1 MDTLKIAPSSKAPR
15 PSRARN
21 PVGCLLRRPLVLPTL
36 SPRNISRLIYFS
48 AARGGPRERSRAVL
62 FHEGNARVDKRKV
75 MGYNSWGNLFAP
87 ERRRALGPIFIETFP
102 LLPHW
107 DSATVNKSRV
117 FLLCASDTAC
127 LAMEKRFLR
136 FPAILLRRTI
146 GDGSRTEGWVTHE
159 GCLWCLERYCCVAP
173 HQVDGTFK
181 RGFPLCGLSFDVCW
195 NDNWRG
201 EKHVVLD
208 TLSGKNFTHFLFL
221 FHG

>member
-21 PVGCLLRRPLVLPTL
+21 PVGCLLRRPFVLPTL

-102 LLPHW
+102 SSHIEIPLPW
-107 DSATVNKSRV
+107 TKAV
-117 FLLCASDTAC
+117 FSYCAHPDTAC

-173 HQVDGTFK
+173 HQVDGMFK
-181 RGFPLCGLSFDVCW
+181 RGFPLCGLSFDICW

>member
-1 MDTLKIAPSSKAPR
+1 MDTLKIALSSKAPR

-102 LLPHW
+102 LHP
-107 DSATVNKSRV
+107 T
-117 FLLCASDTAC
+117 
-127 LAMEKRFLR
+127 LR
-136 FPAILLRRTI
+136 FRYREQKPCFPTVRL
-146 GDGSRTEGWVTHE
+146 
-159 GCLWCLERYCCVAP
+159 RYCMPSHGETVL
-173 HQVDGTFK
+173 TFSCDSLAADH
-181 RGFPLCGLSFDVCW
+181 RGRES
-195 NDNWRG
+195 
-201 EKHVVLD
+201 
-208 TLSGKNFTHFLFL
+208 
-221 FHG
+221 HGRVG

>member
-1 MDTLKIAPSSKAPR
+1 MDTLKIALSSKAPR

-102 LLPHW
+102 SSHIEIPLPW
-107 DSATVNKSRV
+107 TKAV
-117 FLLCASDTAC
+117 FSYCAHPDTAC

-146 GDGSRTEGWVTHE
+146 GDGSRTEGWVRGNARGLLVISRALLLRGPASSGWNVQARLSSLQFVVRH
-159 GCLWCLERYCCVAP
+159 LLER
-173 HQVDGTFK
+173 
-181 RGFPLCGLSFDVCW
+181 
-195 NDNWRG
+195 
-201 EKHVVLD
+201 
-208 TLSGKNFTHFLFL
+208 
-221 FHG
+221 

>member
-1 MDTLKIAPSSKAPR
+1 MDTLKIALSSKAPR

-117 FLLCASDTAC
+117 FLLCASWCCMPSHGETVLTFSCDS
-127 LAMEKRFLR
+127 LA
-136 FPAILLRRTI
+136 A
-146 GDGSRTEGWVTHE
+146 DH
-159 GCLWCLERYCCVAP
+159 
-173 HQVDGTFK
+173 
-181 RGFPLCGLSFDVCW
+181 RGRES
-195 NDNWRG
+195 
-201 EKHVVLD
+201 
-208 TLSGKNFTHFLFL
+208 
-221 FHG
+221 HGRVG